1 MFQTRAPAPSTA
13 EGPQMLG
20 ERIAV
25 IARPSEKLKCI
36 NKPPSSP
43 YIIKMWLTAFYV
55 LQNYIFGISRTLSF
69 LVLESK
75 QKKYYPVFK

>member
-1 MFQTRAPAPSTA
+1 
-13 EGPQMLG
+13 MLG

-25 IARPSEKLKCI
+25 IARSSENLKYI
-36 NKPPSSP
+36 NKPPSPP

>member
-1 MFQTRAPAPSTA
+1 
-13 EGPQMLG
+13 MLG

-25 IARPSEKLKCI
+25 IARSSENLKYI
-36 NKPPSSP
+36 NKPPSLP

-55 LQNYIFGISRTLSF
+55 SQNYIFGISRMLSF
-69 LVLESK
+69 LALESK

>member
-36 NKPPSSP
+36 NKPPSPP
-43 YIIKMWLTAFYV
+43 YIIKM
-55 LQNYIFGISRTLSF
+55 
-69 LVLESK
+69 
-75 QKKYYPVFK
+75 

>member
-1 MFQTRAPAPSTA
+1 
-13 EGPQMLG
+13 MLG

-25 IARPSEKLKCI
+25 IARSSEKLKYI

-43 YIIKMWLTAFYV
+43 YIFKMWLTAFYV